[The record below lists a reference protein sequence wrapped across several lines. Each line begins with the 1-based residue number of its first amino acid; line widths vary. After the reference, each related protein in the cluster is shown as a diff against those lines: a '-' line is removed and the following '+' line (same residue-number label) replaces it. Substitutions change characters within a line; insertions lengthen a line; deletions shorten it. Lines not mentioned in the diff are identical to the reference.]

1 MTATTT
7 ARCIAVRT
15 IPSGS
20 GFGSPMAPALYIAHK
35 RADGVWTWRKD
46 SGRPL
51 LGYMYGRD
59 GRAREIGVY
68 SAKKAKVIARE
79 WAERLDCKVGR
90 GVRHGTPLTAA
101 EIAAFGL
108 EA

>member
-20 GFGSPMAPALYIAHK
+20 GFGSPMAPALYIAK
-35 RADGVWTWRKD
+35 RRADGVWTWRKD
-46 SGRPL
+46 GGRPL
-51 LGYMYGRD
+51 LGTMYGRD
-59 GRAREIGVY
+59 GRAREVGVY
-68 SAKKAKVIARE
+68 SATKAERIAE
-79 WAERLDCKVGR
+79 DWAERLGCDVGR
-90 GVRHGTPLTAA
+90 GVRNGTPLTAA

-108 EA
+108 EG